1 MGVPNPFKSSTVR
14 PIMLVMQADR
24 RYGRRLPTTDPID
37 VLWRDQSGQPQHSI
51 FHLADI
57 SICGAAVRA
66 ERPVHVG
73 ATVSLGYQNKTVIGK
88 VRHCARKGADFM
100 LGIEFQDDC
109 EWAVPQN

>member
-1 MGVPNPFKSSTVR
+1 M
-14 PIMLVMQADR
+14 
-24 RYGRRLPTTDPID
+24 
-37 VLWRDQSGQPQHSI
+37 
-51 FHLADI
+51 
-57 SICGAAVRA
+57 RA

-109 EWAVPQN
+109 DWGMPQS